1 MKRKICFDFDD
12 LELMIDDDYVILI
25 GFRKRDFDDILI
37 YVSFVDVRLLRLRSI
52 KICIV
57 VFFIKLRIF
66 LDNKLFVVLFNMF
79 KL

>member
-1 MKRKICFDFDD
+1 MKRKICFYFDD

-25 GFRKRDFDDILI
+25 GFRKSDFDDILI
-37 YVSFVDVRLLRLRSI
+37 YVSFVDVRLLRLRII

-79 KL
+79 

>member
-25 GFRKRDFDDILI
+25 GFRKSDFDDILI
-37 YVSFVDVRLLRLRSI
+37 YVSFVDVRLLRLRII

>member
-12 LELMIDDDYVILI
+12 LKLMIDDDYVILI
-25 GFRKRDFDDILI
+25 GFRKSDFDDILI